1 MWPIGLF
8 YLCNKYNSAF
18 LLHLFVGVFPEP
30 DKDPV
35 IQIANMVIKQGER
48 EPFIRNVFTL
58 RSCAPVIGSQ
68 VISNE
73 KESDLLKV
81 SAKVV
86 EFRHDDVYHEYK

>member
-1 MWPIGLF
+1 M
-8 YLCNKYNSAF
+8 
-18 LLHLFVGVFPEP
+18 
-30 DKDPV
+30 

-58 RSCAPVIGSQ
+58 RSCAPVIGSK

-86 EFRHDDVYHEYK
+86 EFRHDHLIIDVYHEYK